1 MATEIEYNNRLDEFK
16 KKRNLI
22 LFFVFISFAFL
33 ATSFA
38 LLYFLFH
45 VNFDILQTIYL
56 VLAVIYLGLILY
68 IKNKLSFYQMNI
80 QYLEMLT
87 NEGGPI
93 RIKDRIFTPSWIQK
107 IKDEGFILAADNQDF
122 SLYYQFNS
130 KLKWIVNSGDVFL
143 CIVIAKHEGFSF
155 YNGEVDNEIQLIQ
168 HKEPKKFRTS
178 KQIVLQFKRY
188 EKLTENEI
196 NEITQ
201 IIHFKNNRQY
211 LIHLTIGYIFEKS
224 MIYFLYPK
232 HKYPNKYYYFAGRY
246 IQYLCGINVEE

>member
-1 MATEIEYNNRLDEFK
+1 MATEVNFNKRLDEFK

-22 LFFVFISFAFL
+22 LFFVFISFAIL
-33 ATSFA
+33 VVSFA
-38 LLYFLFH
+38 VLYFFFK
-45 VNFDILQTIYL
+45 VSFDLLSTIYL
-56 VLAVIYLGLILY
+56 VLAVLDLGLILY
-68 IKNKLSFYQMNI
+68 LKGKISFYQMNI

-93 RIKDRIFTPSWIQK
+93 YIKDRIFTPSWIQK
-107 IKDEGFILAADNQDF
+107 IKDEGFILAVDNSDF
-122 SLYYQFNS
+122 AIYYQFNS

-143 CIVIAKHEGFSF
+143 CVVIAKNEDISF
-155 YNGEVDNEIQLIQ
+155 YNGKIDDEIRLIYQ
-168 HKEPKKFRTS
+168 KEPKKFKVS

-188 EKLTENEI
+188 QELNEAEI